1 MIGLVSLTQ
10 HLGYK
15 EWTHQIWNHFQSP
28 LVDMKFLTGFFVL
41 FVAVAL
47 INGQKDQ
54 NENKNV
60 IHINNV
66 APAAT

>member
-1 MIGLVSLTQ
+1 
-10 HLGYK
+10 
-15 EWTHQIWNHFQSP
+15 
-28 LVDMKFLTGFFVL
+28 MKFLTGFFVL